1 MANIISDISK
11 ELTVKYDLSEEII
24 ERIIR
29 SQFEFIKDT
38 MEEGEF
44 KSVHLHYLG
53 KFAIKPKRLETLLS
67 NGYKAK

>member
-1 MANIISDISK
+1 MANIIGDISK
-11 ELTVKYDLSEEII
+11 ELTIKYDLSEELI
-24 ERIIR
+24 EKVIR

-53 KFAIKPKRLETLLS
+53 KFCVKPKRLETLLN